1 MRVGE
6 LVMSLTSYN
15 PISCLGNRVE
25 QALVIGVAGEQ
36 TLRAWEKESWQADQL
51 RYLSG
56 SNLRL

>member
-1 MRVGE
+1 
-6 LVMSLTSYN
+6 MSLTSYN